1 MDNIL
6 MALFA
11 LLAVVSI
18 TFVIWLCYNLIDVAA
33 ERDEWRER
41 AVSVNADSQEKE
53 VIKYYEDIICNHR
66 DYKLRPYR
74 SNTRVS
80 PNKDDSALQTL
91 LKGE

>member
-1 MDNIL
+1 MV
-6 MALFA
+6 LFA

-18 TFVIWLCYNLIDVAA
+18 TFIIWLCYNLIDVAE

-41 AVSVNADSQEKE
+41 AVRVNAYSQEQE
-53 VIKYYEDIICNHR
+53 VIKYYEDSTCRHR
-66 DYKLRPYR
+66 DDKLRPYR

-80 PNKDDSALQTL
+80 PNKYDSALQTL